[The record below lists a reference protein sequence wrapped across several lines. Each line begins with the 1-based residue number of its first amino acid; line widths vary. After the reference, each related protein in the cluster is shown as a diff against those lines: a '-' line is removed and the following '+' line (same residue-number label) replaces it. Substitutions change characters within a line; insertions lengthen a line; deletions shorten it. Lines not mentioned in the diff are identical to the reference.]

1 MFQKI
6 RSLFHYGLIFR
17 ALILMGGV
25 FFATSVF
32 AAAGTSVLTL
42 GEIQTHVS
50 TGISSIAAILEDVAL
65 IAGIGFIF
73 ASFFKFHQHK
83 MNPQQIPLSQGVT
96 LLVIGAALA
105 VFPHLL
111 GTVTHGIFGQS
122 VTHVGGS
129 AINAIIGGS
138 STGK

>member
-1 MFQKI
+1 MFQKM
-6 RSLFHYGLIFR
+6 RSLFHWGLVLRLVI
-17 ALILMGGV
+17 LIVGV
-25 FFATSVF
+25 CFATDIL
-32 AAAGTSVLTL
+32 AASKGTLTL
-42 GEIQTHVS
+42 AHIQSNVS

-105 VFPHLL
+105 IFPHLL
-111 GTVTHGIFGQS
+111 GTVTQGIFGQA
-122 VTHVGGS
+122 VTHVGGT
-129 AINAIIGGS
+129 AINSIIGGKS
-138 STGK
+138 